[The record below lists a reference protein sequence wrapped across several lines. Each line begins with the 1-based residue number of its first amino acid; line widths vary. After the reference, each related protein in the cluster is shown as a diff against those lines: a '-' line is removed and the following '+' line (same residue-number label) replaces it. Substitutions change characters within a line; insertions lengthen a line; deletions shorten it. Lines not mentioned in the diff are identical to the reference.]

1 MNAIAAAAAN
11 WGIGLDNQLLFHI
24 SEDLRRFRA
33 LTAGGTLVMG
43 RKTLDSLPGGRPLPG
58 RRCVILTRDPAFD
71 RPGVETARSPEE
83 ALALTAGE
91 DPDRVWLCGGGEVY
105 ALLLPFCRTC
115 RLTRVFA
122 APPCDAFFPDLDRLE
137 QWRAVR
143 REAVRTEGGLSFQF
157 IDFVNSAP
165 AVPPASGHR
174 SQADRRN
181 DLPCRIY

>member
-58 RRCVILTRDPAFD
+58 RRTVVLTRDPAFD

-122 APPCDAFFPDLDRLE
+122 SPPCDTFFPDLDRLE
-137 QWRAVR
+137 HWRAVR
-143 REAVRTEGGLSFQF
+143 REAVLTVGGLSFQF
-157 IDFVNSAP
+157 IDFVNTAP
-165 AVPPASGHR
+165 ALPPASGR
-174 SQADRRN
+174 SQAARRN
-181 DLPCRIY
+181 DQPCQTY